1 MKRIL
6 IPLMGDYVAPRFDLA
21 PEVLIVTMDD
31 DGRIMEERTLVMP
44 RPSPEALCQL
54 ITTERINIL
63 VCCGIEDE
71 FYQFLI
77 WKKVQIY
84 DSTVGSYIEVVRRL
98 KQGTLKDNEVLLE
111 RLKPKNGASP
121 GR

>member
-6 IPLMGDYVAPRFDLA
+6 IPLMGDFVAPRFDLA
-21 PEVLIVTMDD
+21 PEALIVTMDD
-31 DGRIMEERTLVMP
+31 EGRIMEERTLVMS

-71 FYQFLI
+71 FYQYLI

-84 DSTVGSYIEVVRRL
+84 DSTIGSYIEVVRRL
-98 KQGTLKDNEVLLE
+98 KDGTLKDNEVLLE
-111 RLKPKNGASP
+111 RLKPKNGASS

>member
-21 PEVLIVTMDD
+21 AEVLIVTMGD
-31 DGRIMEERTLVMP
+31 DGRILEERTLVMP

-54 ITTERINIL
+54 ITTERISTL

-71 FYQFLI
+71 FYQYLV
-77 WKKVQIY
+77 WKKVKIH
-84 DSTVGSYIEVVRRL
+84 DSTIGSYIEVVRRL
-98 KQGTLKDNEVLLE
+98 REGTLKENDVLLE
-111 RLKPKNGASP
+111 RLKPKNNASP
-121 GR
+121 AN